1 MRRMGNEVLVGA
13 AIILAIG
20 LGIYGYVFLR
30 EVPVRER
37 GFVVKAHFANV
48 TGLEVGDPVT
58 VSGLKVGRIR
68 KMQLEREGVAV
79 ELWLNGEVP
88 LPADTRASIR
98 SIGMIGE
105 KYIALLPGP
114 GTSEAILKEGDVILG
129 EYVTDLADA
138 GDSLTELMD
147 KATTLMSKL
156 TVALDTAFSHKE
168 QKVVAATLGN
178 VERLTR
184 RTDDFIARNNHHL
197 QNTIVQLDSLSK
209 SVNRFW
215 HANQA
220 ELDSVS
226 QNISASTAKL
236 PATVAK
242 LDSAITS
249 TRNLLHAL
257 ETQQGTLGK
266 TIYNEELYN
275 KATKTVDEM
284 QALLDDVK
292 KNPSKYLQ
300 FSVFNF

>member
-1 MRRMGNEVLVGA
+1 MRRWSNEVLVGA

-30 EVPVRER
+30 EVPVREK
-37 GFVVKAHFANV
+37 GFVVQAHFANV

-79 ELWLNGEVP
+79 QLWLNGEVP
-88 LPADTRASIR
+88 LPDDTRASIR

-105 KYIALLPGP
+105 KYIALLPG
-114 GTSEAILKEGDVILG
+114 TSKANLKEGDVILG

-138 GDSLTELMD
+138 GDSLSELMD

-168 QKVVAATLGN
+168 QKIVAATLDN

-184 RTDDFIARNNHHL
+184 RTDAFMAQNNHHL
-197 QNTIVQLDSLSK
+197 RNTIVQLDSLSK
-209 SVNRFW
+209 SVNHFW
-215 HANQA
+215 RHNRAA
-220 ELDSVS
+220 FDSVS
-226 QNISASTAKL
+226 QNITASTAQL

-266 TIYNEELYN
+266 AIYNEDLYN